1 MVVKVVMVV
10 VAVLKV
16 VMVVVAVLMVVVDRF
31 LKILCFEGLVHANK
45 VYVDSETIDIW
56 RC

>member
-1 MVVKVVMVV
+1 MVV
-10 VAVLKV
+10 KV